1 METLNDITR
10 YFHKLRTNEKL
21 EQNERAF
28 AIGSGTVITAI
39 GMRRGGL
46 KGLCMSLFGGALT
59 YIGATG
65 SNPCYRFGKA
75 SEQPIF
81 IKQSVLINKG
91 RDEVYAYW
99 KELKNLSNM
108 MRHIKSVALHDN
120 DVSHWEA
127 ELGGIAVSWDAEIV
141 YDAANWRISWN
152 SLPESEIY
160 NSGRVDFEY
169 AGDEYTRLHVLIA
182 YEPKLGKLGYSLAKA
197 LNPVFEEE
205 IREDIIRIKD
215 LFEKS

>member
-1 METLNDITR
+1 MENINEITR
-10 YFHKLRTNEKL
+10 YFHKMRTSEKL
-21 EQNERAF
+21 DQNERAF
-28 AIGSGTVITAI
+28 ALGSGSVITAI

-46 KGLCMSLFGGALT
+46 KGFCMSLFGGALA
-59 YIGATG
+59 YMGATG
-65 SNPCYRFGKA
+65 SNPCYRLGK
-75 SEQPIF
+75 EGDKPVF
-81 IKQSVLINKG
+81 IRQSVLINRNKEEIYEFW
-91 RDEVYAYW
+91 RD
-99 KELKNLSNM
+99 LKNLPRI
-108 MRHIKSVALHDN
+108 MRHIKSVDLRD
-120 DVSHWEA
+120 DETSHWEA

-205 IREDIIRIKD
+205 IREDIIRMKD
-215 LFEKS
+215 LFEKA